1 MRMFP
6 IIPAVIALVSI
17 AWYVV
22 VILFLYKIWQKVK
35 HLPG

>member
-1 MRMFP
+1 MRVFP

-17 AWYVV
+17 GWYVV
-22 VILFLYKIWQKVK
+22 VILFLYKIWKKVK